1 MHIYAFPAEKR
12 KIQPYCRVIA
22 IALLLLLRTLPPAYA
37 GTGEVAGRCIGVS
50 DGDTVTILVGG
61 RPEKVRLAGIDAPE
75 KAQPFGARAKQYA
88 ASIVYGHEVLL
99 ERSGGDRYGR
109 TVGRVRV
116 GGRSLNEEMVR
127 AGLAWHYRAY
137 SNDARL
143 AALEAEAR
151 LARRGLWADPAPGP
165 PWAFRR
171 ERRSTASPHGV
182 QHQAR
187 QTVGE
192 GVAMATGLLYRGNR
206 ESRVF
211 HRPGCRSYDSPNC
224 TVAFGSRAAAAV
236 AGFRP
241 CRNCRP

>member
-1 MHIYAFPAEKR
+1 MHFYAFSSGKR
-12 KIQPYCRVIA
+12 KITPYCRSIA
-22 IALLLLLRTLPPAYA
+22 IVLLLLTLLPQVYA
-37 GTGEVAGRCIGVS
+37 ETVEVPGRCIGVS

-75 KAQPFGARAKQYA
+75 KVQPFGARAKQYA
-88 ASIVYGHEVLL
+88 ASIVFGREVLL
-99 ERSGGDRYGR
+99 ERNGSDRYGR
-109 TVGRVRV
+109 TVGRVSM

-143 AALEAEAR
+143 AALETEAR
-151 LARRGLWADPAPGP
+151 LARRGLWADPAPEP

-171 ERRSTASPHGV
+171 ERRTAASPNAV

-187 QTVGE
+187 QTAGD
-192 GVAMATGLLYRGNR
+192 GAAMAAGRLCRGNR
-206 ESRVF
+206 ESKVF

-224 TVAFGSRAAAAV
+224 TVVFGSRAAAVA

-241 CRNCRP
+241 CRSCRP